1 MDTLVTSVAMP
12 DIHLTFGG
20 DIGKFKKGQ
29 TLVFDMHD
37 LDMVAHCYFSNFR
50 TFLDECSYLIKETR

>member
-12 DIHLTFGG
+12 DIFLTFG
-20 DIGKFKKGQ
+20 DDVGKFKKGQ

-37 LDMVAHCYFSNFR
+37 LDMVAHCYFPNFG
-50 TFLDECSYLIKETR
+50 TFLNECSYLIKEIK